1 MGVPPLHPFLWTS
14 SSVGVSM
21 LWGEAH
27 DLLSDDADRVAGQFV
42 AAAAQQ
48 GDPVA
53 AKRRQE
59 RRQVLRYCQ
68 ELGIEEVT
76 ARMTQ
81 LQYEARVVTLIGQA
95 IECEGDSARD
105 WPALFQAMLDQTSL
119 EEGSAARAL
128 SIAAVRLR
136 TCYADT
142 DAMGY
147 LDGAI
152 WCWREAVARTPPGS
166 RDRLEDLSNL
176 GMSLAL
182 RHQRT
187 KHEGD
192 LQAAI
197 RAWQQSCAQGLDIA
211 PDLVLE
217 VAILWAQLAKGRDA
231 WAEAATAYGY
241 GLDAVERLV
250 QVQLARRDKETRL
263 RETRGLTAAAAYAF
277 AKAESLQP
285 AVLVLERGRAVLL
298 TESLEAWRAD
308 LSRLQQE
315 RPELA
320 ELAQRYEQAAARM
333 QELEWRSTNPIAPL
347 PTMAQRHEDRTKLDQ
362 AIADIQQRFDKE
374 FLAGPTFGRIAE
386 AARNVPLVYLA
397 TTGDGG
403 LALIVAPDGSVERVW
418 LPDLTP
424 EAFNATVAGVH
435 QRSSQRMAELAQ
447 QYLDDLDDRSK
458 RDEDMHEVVIKNA
471 MVRAGM
477 EFQPEVTRWLWDAA
491 MGPLLTSGLPL
502 SRMVLLPS
510 GPLGVWPLHAA
521 WTEDATAPTGRRYA
535 LDEACITYTPN
546 ARMLRQAQLVA
557 AGTAGDTIVVI
568 EGTDLEYSGQEAE
581 LVMAAFPSGSGQHLE
596 YTTATREGVLAAL
609 QKASVAHFCCH
620 GNANPDNP
628 LATGLHIAR
637 GVELTVRDV
646 LEQRLTQARLAVLSA
661 CEINLPGIEL
671 PEEAMSLPAVMLHA
685 GFGAVIGPLQK
696 VPDDSTMVLMARF
709 YELWRGDHINPPE
722 ALRQAQRW
730 VRDSTAAQLRYRFSD
745 VHRINAT
752 TSWDGIPSGEVRPF
766 AHEMDW
772 AAFAYIGV

>member
-1 MGVPPLHPFLWTS
+1 MFSRHDRLLRHVQQFLDAPSEVEW
-14 SSVGVSM
+14 VG
-21 LWGEAH
+21 LLQRH
-27 DLLSDDADRVAGQFV
+27 RDLLSDDADRVAGQLV

-81 LQYEARVVTLIGQA
+81 LQYEARVVQLIGQA

-105 WPALFQAMLDQTSL
+105 WSALFQAMLDQTSL
-119 EEGSAARAL
+119 EEGPAARAL

-166 RDRLEDLSNL
+166 RDQLEDLSNL
-176 GMSLAL
+176 AMSLAL

-187 KHEGD
+187 KQRGD

-197 RAWQQSCAQGLDIA
+197 SAWQQSCAQGLNVA

-231 WAEAATAYGY
+231 WAEASTAYGY
-241 GLDAVERLV
+241 ALDAAERLV
-250 QVQLARRDKETRL
+250 HVQLARHDKETRL

-277 AKAESLQP
+277 AKTESLES
-285 AVLVLERGRAVLL
+285 AVLALERGRAVLL
-298 TESLEAWRAD
+298 TETLQAWRAD

-320 ELAQRYEQAAARM
+320 ELAQRYEQAAAWM
-333 QELEWRSTNPIAPL
+333 QDLERRSANPIAPL
-347 PTMAQRHEDRTKLDQ
+347 PTMVQRHEARTKLDQ
-362 AIADIQQRFDKE
+362 AIAAIQQRYDKE
-374 FLAGPTFGRIAE
+374 FLADPTFARISE

-397 TTGDGG
+397 ATGDGG
-403 LALIVAPDGSVERVW
+403 LALVVAPDGCVERIW
-418 LPDLTP
+418 LPHLTP
-424 EAFNATVAGVH
+424 EAFDATVASVH

-447 QYLDDLDDRSK
+447 QYLDDGVEPDRAIHWA
-458 RDEDMHEVVIKNA
+458 RIE
-471 MVRAGM
+471 AGM
-477 EFQPEVTRWLWDAA
+477 QFQPEVTRWLWDTA
-491 MGPLLTSGLPL
+491 MGPLLASGLPL
-502 SRMVLLPS
+502 SRMVLLPP
-510 GPLGVWPLHAA
+510 GQLGVWPLHAA
-521 WTEDATAPTGRRYA
+521 WTQDTTTPTGRRYA
-535 LDEACITYTPN
+535 LDEACITYAPN
-546 ARMLRQAQLVA
+546 VRMLRQAQFVA
-557 AGTAGDTIVVI
+557 ARTAADNIVVI
-568 EGTDLEYSGQEAE
+568 EGSDLEYSGQEAE

-596 YTTATREGVLAAL
+596 YTTATHEGVLAAL

-671 PEEAMSLPAVMLHA
+671 PEEAMSLPTVMLHA

-709 YELWRGDHINPPE
+709 YELWRGEHINPAE

-730 VRDSTAAQLRYRFSD
+730 MRDSTAAQLRYRFPD
-745 VHRINAT
+745 VHRINTT

-772 AAFAYIGV
+772 ATFAYIGV